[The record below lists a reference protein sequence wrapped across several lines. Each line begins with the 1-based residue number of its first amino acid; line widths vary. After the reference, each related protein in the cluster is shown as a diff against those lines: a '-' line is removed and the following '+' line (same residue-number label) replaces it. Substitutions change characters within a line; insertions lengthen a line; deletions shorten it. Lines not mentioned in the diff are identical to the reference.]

1 MAPGCAI
8 ADISAMDI
16 DSKRRS
22 KLKAF
27 LDQPG
32 QTWTAA
38 ALSRKVGR
46 GKDYLRDYLSVDEEG
61 RARKRSMSAST
72 WAQIEE
78 IIESG
83 RKSTPVEKLRATHPS
98 AILEVD
104 VRAGAGG
111 GGVPVEY
118 WETDSSGNNIPVE
131 GIRSEWHLPAEITG
145 QLLKAQPQHL
155 RIFEVMGDSMEPR
168 LHEGDRVFID
178 TRYRF
183 PSPEGIFALW
193 DGYGV
198 VIKRLEIVRGSDPLR
213 YRIISANDSYTT
225 YEATEDEA
233 RIIGRYAGRFTAF

>member
-1 MAPGCAI
+1 MNLKQI
-8 ADISAMDI
+8 LQRIEDRLSA
-16 DSKRRS
+16 
-22 KLKAF
+22 L
-27 LDQPG
+27 G
-32 QTWTAA
+32 
-38 ALSRKVGR
+38 
-46 GKDYLRDYLSVDEEG
+46 
-61 RARKRSMSAST
+61 MSAS
-72 WAQIEE
+72 AASKKAGKPDAIRNLKRAV
-78 IIESG
+78 ESG
-83 RKSTPVEKLRATHPS
+83 GGRQGISTETLFKLAEVLETTPTYLIEGIHESEGNRSTARSITSP
-98 AILEVD
+98 ILEVD

-118 WETDSSGNNIPVE
+118 WEADAAGNNIPVE
-131 GIRSEWHLPAEITG
+131 GIRSEWHLPPEITG

-155 RIFEVMGDSMEPR
+155 RIFEVVGDSMEPR

-213 YRIISANDSYTT
+213 YRIISANESYTT